1 MSSSDDTPKK
11 GVKLKIN
18 KEYADNM
25 NYVRRVEES
34 QRLKDRYGRELSSSD
49 SDQSTDDEDG
59 LLDSK
64 QKNLDFLTVL
74 GKIKSK
80 NPEIYDGKS
89 KFYHSSSS
97 SSDASEPEEEAP
109 QKMNLKQ
116 YHEKLVEQGGLD
128 SDMED
133 QPESKTYVEE
143 QKKLIQAFKSDSDDD
158 GNLDDLV
165 KKKNKTKKEKKKE
178 EVDFKKWLL
187 EKDSSKQKS
196 AEFSILKPLKKA
208 WQDEK
213 IDKNEA
219 FLKDYILN
227 EKWLKKESDSDDS
240 DNDSSDDDILNIWLQ
255 KYIFSQFQ

>member
-1 MSSSDDTPKK
+1 MSSSDDAPKK

-80 NPEIYDGKS
+80 HPDIYDGKS
-89 KFYHSSSS
+89 KFYNTSSSS
-97 SSDASEPEEEAP
+97 SSASESDDDSP

-133 QPESKTYVEE
+133 QETESKTYVEE

-158 GNLDDLV
+158 ENL
-165 KKKNKTKKEKKKE
+165 
-178 EVDFKKWLL
+178 
-187 EKDSSKQKS
+187 
-196 AEFSILKPLKKA
+196 
-208 WQDEK
+208 
-213 IDKNEA
+213 
-219 FLKDYILN
+219 
-227 EKWLKKESDSDDS
+227 
-240 DNDSSDDDILNIWLQ
+240 
-255 KYIFSQFQ
+255 